1 MARASAAGPADESNS
16 VRGQRPLAPGHQSPA
31 RDVPGL
37 VSASARALAAQA
49 LGNDRVLVT
58 GASGWLGRT
67 ALDLLAPLGLPTLA
81 LASRARTIRVDDHE
95 VGCRVWDDRELAA
108 FAPTVVLD
116 CAFLTRDR
124 VATTPLDEYVAANRI
139 LTDRLVYATRLPGV
153 RLALTISSG
162 AAIYPHDALDGR
174 IGDNPYGYLKRE
186 AECRLTQAA
195 DEAGVVPVVARA
207 WSISGA
213 HVQRAE
219 GYALASMIRAADAGA
234 IRITARRPVFR
245 RYVLAEELIAVGIA
259 EGSAGAAT
267 IDSGGELVEMAE
279 LAARVAAVV
288 RPDAV
293 ISRDHVDPREPDRYH
308 SDGQDWEQRCRKWGL
323 ASASLERQI
332 EITTR
337 GVLGRGW

>member
-1 MARASAAGPADESNS
+1 MTE
-16 VRGQRPLAPGHQSPA
+16 
-31 RDVPGL
+31 L

-81 LASRARTIRVDDHE
+81 VASRARIIRVGDCE
-95 VGCRVWDDRELAA
+95 IECRVWEDREVAA

-124 VATTPLDEYVAANRI
+124 VADMPLGDYVAANRT
-139 LTDRLVYATRLPGV
+139 LTERLVYATQLAGV

-162 AAIYPHDALDGR
+162 AAVYPHDALDR
-174 IGDNPYGYLKRE
+174 RVEHNPYGYLKRE
-186 AECRLTQAA
+186 AEHRLAQAA
-195 DEAGVVPVVARA
+195 AESGAVPVVARA

-213 HVQRAE
+213 HVQKPQ
-219 GYALASMIRAADAGA
+219 GYALGSMILAAASGA
-234 IRITARRPVFR
+234 IRITARHPVFR
-245 RYVLAEELIAVGIA
+245 RYVLAEELLALGIA
-259 EGSAGAAT
+259 EGSVGPAT

-279 LAARVAAVV
+279 LAARIAAVV

-293 ISRDHVDPREPDRYH
+293 ISRDEADPREPDNYH
-308 SDGQDWEQRCRKWGL
+308 SDGQDWEMRCQRWDL
-323 ASASLERQI
+323 ASASLGRQI
-332 EITTR
+332 EITAR
-337 GVLGRGW
+337 GVVGRA